1 MYTIEAKRDNQSF
14 NNISLSSPSLGST
27 GLGLRWTRTYL
38 DIWWQS
44 KDLDFR
50 LENEIFVLFC
60 FQKHIIRLF
69 RCFANQCC
77 DRSCQKWEKKQRLA
91 YRHPQDHI
99 WGLVPW
105 SEDQRRL
112 YSVLAGILWAGAEK
126 ANFARLCLW
135 GGDNVALRNV
145 FSDLS
150 AFSELGPWLQAGP
163 CCHQAWATCAPIRY
177 KV

>member
-77 DRSCQKWEKKQRLA
+77 DRSCQKWEKTKVSLQASPRPYLGSCA
-91 YRHPQDHI
+91 MI
-99 WGLVPW
+99 WGPKKVILCSCRHIVGRGGKGELCAVVPLRRR
-105 SEDQRRL
+105 QRRFEECVFGPFGL
-112 YSVLAGILWAGAEK
+112 
-126 ANFARLCLW
+126 
-135 GGDNVALRNV
+135 LRTRAMTT
-145 FSDLS
+145 SRAMLS
-150 AFSELGPWLQAGP
+150 SSMSHLR
-163 CCHQAWATCAPIRY
+163 TNTI
-177 KV
+177 